1 MDAAV
6 VNDSSAGDGVVVVL
20 IVAGVTVVERALF
33 LGTSVGTLLVPYV
46 PRVPCARAP
55 LWARRWVSLGAGVGA
70 TVGPLWPRSP
80 WGDMV
85 TVGSWS

>member
-33 LGTSVGTLLVPYV
+33 LGTNVGTLLVP
-46 PRVPCARAP
+46 
-55 LWARRWVSLGAGVGA
+55 
-70 TVGPLWPRSP
+70 
-80 WGDMV
+80 
-85 TVGSWS
+85 